1 MLTAKMHV
9 WPAPC
14 AEGPPPP
21 SSTAL
26 PPCHC
31 LRASQAPAPHPL
43 PPTARRRPPTVDQSA
58 VSSLSSPSPA
68 APSAHHSGV
77 ASTAAQ
83 RTTPHS
89 LAIDRTARSLAR
101 PLARSPA
108 AACPDPAPFPSQ
120 LCSSRAAPVGPISLR
135 LRQGSRCRR
144 RVPRPAASISGA
156 PKTPGSS
163 PAPPRWWVLA
173 ELG

>member
-14 AEGPPPP
+14 AEGPPP

-31 LRASQAPAPHPL
+31 LRASQAPALHCTRCRP
-43 PPTARRRPPTVDQSA
+43 PPTVHR
-58 VSSLSSPSPA
+58 SPA
-68 APSAHHSGV
+68 CCIVLVLALALPRRAERPSLRRRQHRS
-77 ASTAAQ
+77 AAQ
-83 RTTPHS
+83 RSTPHS
-89 LAIDRTARSLAR
+89 LAIDRTARSL
-101 PLARSPA
+101 A

-156 PKTPGSS
+156 PQDAGQLPSAPSVGPG
-163 PAPPRWWVLA
+163 
-173 ELG
+173 